1 MLRLHLGDQV
11 IVYDRDATLA
21 TLWIAKIKDEQLGL
35 RAEYSQNDRK
45 LAGGRRVALLPAKGY
60 PHLTAEL
67 AVRTWL
73 LVALNDVNLR
83 VQFFRQQL
91 TQAAAA

>member
-1 MLRLHLGDQV
+1 MGGCSV
-11 IVYDRDATLA
+11 M
-21 TLWIAKIKDEQLGL
+21 WIAKIKAEQLGL
-35 RAEYSQNDRK
+35 RAEYSQKIGNWP
-45 LAGGRRVALLPAKGY
+45 AWRRVALLPAKGY

-73 LVALNDVNLR
+73 LVARNDVNPR
-83 VQFFRQQL
+83 VQFSRQQL

>member
-1 MLRLHLGDQV
+1 MHRQNQECTAWASRQV
-11 IVYDRDATLA
+11 LS
-21 TLWIAKIKDEQLGL
+21 K
-35 RAEYSQNDRK
+35 DRK
-45 LAGGRRVALLPAKGY
+45 LAGGGRIALLPAKGY

-73 LVALNDVNLR
+73 LVALNDVNRR

>member
-1 MLRLHLGDQV
+1 MFF
-11 IVYDRDATLA
+11 
-21 TLWIAKIKDEQLGL
+21 LWVAKNKDEQLGL
-35 RAEYSQNDRK
+35 RAEYSQKRK

-60 PHLTAEL
+60 PHLAGER
-67 AVRTWL
+67 AVHTWL
-73 LVALNDVNLR
+73 LVALHDVNRR